1 MTWAN
6 SGKPERLA
14 QEKAQEM
21 PQGKVQV
28 LAQEMLP
35 QRPCATEQQR
45 RLGEL
50 GVKKAVRAGKAAAKT
65 AAASGP
71 RAGGEAFQTGVQALA
86 LYIEREGG
94 LPRRAVVELRPDG
107 SERRPGIWIGN
118 QKARRDRPHA
128 EQLAALAELGVKGA
142 R

>member
-1 MTWAN
+1 
-6 SGKPERLA
+6 
-14 QEKAQEM
+14 M

-35 QRPCATEQQR
+35 PRPCATEQQR

-50 GVKKAVRAGKAAAKT
+50 GVKKAVRARKAAAKT

-71 RAGGEAFQTGVQALA
+71 RAGSEAFQRGVKALA
-86 LYIEREGG
+86 QYIEREGG
-94 LPRRAVVELRPDG
+94 LPGRAVVERLPDG
-107 SERRPGIWIGN
+107 NEHRTGIWIGN

-128 EQLAALAELGVKGA
+128 EQLAALADLGAEWA